1 MFLFCFECQFVLL
14 SYWKCEWLAWLITLP
29 LPSIMIQ
36 YFPFDWSEPAD
47 DFAELSSHQQ
57 NRVCNAAV
65 FVFVF
70 DVKVVLARPEKQFV
84 ACGLFILCKEAVQS
98 YPLSLF
104 SED

>member
-1 MFLFCFECQFVLL
+1 MISFKKCFKFLI
-14 SYWKCEWLAWLITLP
+14 LA
-29 LPSIMIQ
+29 
-36 YFPFDWSEPAD
+36 FPFEGSEPAD
-47 DFAELSSHQQ
+47 YFAELSSHQD

-70 DVKVVLARPEKQFV
+70 DGKVVLARPEKQFEG
-84 ACGLFILCKEAVQS
+84 CGLFILCKEAVQS